1 LGPNADVFAGGS
13 GGAAVSLNLTT
24 TRQLPLLTGY
34 ACSHISW
41 VASAGWMLGSEVA
54 QLPTTPETDL
64 RRMDRHGVQDAVSWS
79 DLDAGTSQVG
89 FVCDQ

>member
-1 LGPNADVFAGGS
+1 
-13 GGAAVSLNLTT
+13 
-24 TRQLPLLTGY
+24 
-34 ACSHISW
+34 
-41 VASAGWMLGSEVA
+41 MLGSEVA

-89 FVCDQ
+89 FVFDQ